1 MKKVVASNSVWVI
14 ILMFVSACSSPK
26 YTRETIPELR
36 VEFGYMN
43 QRTGGTNT
51 YILAE
56 NGQLFQKS
64 TISTR
69 YTEFKKIKE
78 KEAEFIYSTVGQL
91 KQSNSSMYKIGEET
105 HFVRIRNGIEMQE
118 WKWDIHD
125 PNLPIDIK
133 NLDDLLTKIMESR
146 ID

>member
-1 MKKVVASNSVWVI
+1 MVVT
-14 ILMFVSACSSPK
+14 ACSSPK
-26 YTRETIPELR
+26 YTRETIPEMR

-43 QRTGGTNT
+43 QKTGGTNT

-64 TISTR
+64 TISNR

-91 KQSNSSMYKIGEET
+91 RQSNSSIYRIGEET

-118 WKWDIHD
+118 WKWDIND
-125 PNLPIDIK
+125 PNLPLDIK
-133 NLDDLLTKIMESR
+133 NLDELITKIMENR
-146 ID
+146 LD